1 MAVGVFFYL
10 VPILTNFRAT
20 KRWNTNGREELREVT
35 YVPLVHWSAGWSWN
49 SRATRGGHFQLFFIH
64 NIERWRCEDWL
75 WMGKI
80 VTGLCNSNSVIEQ
93 LFVYTLL
100 ANDFMACEI
109 VCRQVKWAQRAR
121 NALVSHLTK
130 LFTTVV
136 SECTFNRK
144 QKMWNKDR
152 CMRLVVRA
160 HKRILKHL
168 KVHRLDIYLSRCILG
183 SLFDGCFHRGSG
195 NS

>member
-100 ANDFMACEI
+100 ANDFMAFEI
-109 VCRQVKWAQRAR
+109 VCRQVCQVSSTSSKCSCVSFDQIIYNGSFWMHIQSKTKNEKQR
-121 NALVSHLTK
+121 SMH
-130 LFTTVV
+130 
-136 SECTFNRK
+136 
-144 QKMWNKDR
+144 
-152 CMRLVVRA
+152 
-160 HKRILKHL
+160 
-168 KVHRLDIYLSRCILG
+168 DIYLSRCILG

>member
-20 KRWNTNGREELREVT
+20 KRWNTNGRELREVT
-35 YVPLVHWSAGWSWN
+35 YVPLVRWSAGWSWN

-100 ANDFMACEI
+100 ANDFMAFEI
-109 VCRQVKWAQRAR
+109 VCRQVCQVSSTSSKCSCVSFDQIIYNGSFWMHIQSKTKNEKQRSMHEACSTRAQA
-121 NALVSHLTK
+121 NPKTLEGSPSWYILVSMYSWEPLWW
-130 LFTTVV
+130 LF
-136 SECTFNRK
+136 S
-144 QKMWNKDR
+144 Q
-152 CMRLVVRA
+152 
-160 HKRILKHL
+160 RI
-168 KVHRLDIYLSRCILG
+168 R
-183 SLFDGCFHRGSG
+183 
-195 NS
+195 